1 MDIVYE
7 DNHLIIV
14 NKSAGELSQSDYTRD
29 LSLVDKVKNYIKT
42 KYKKP
47 GNVFLGLV
55 NRLDRPTSGLVIFS
69 KTSKSLARMNKLLKE
84 RKIKKIYLAVTEKS
98 PNPKKGTLI
107 NFLKKNQ
114 IKNKSFIVNDN
125 GLKSKKAILHYTLIK
140 KLKNF
145 FLIEIMLE
153 TGRHHQIR
161 SQLANIGCVIKGD
174 VKYGAKRAN
183 KDKSI
188 CLHAKNI
195 EFIHNRNPVIV
206 NKNNVRQWF
215 SNSYEELLRSSDVIN
230 YELSK

>member
-14 NKSAGELSQSDYTRD
+14 NKSAGELSQSDYTKD

-47 GNVFLGLV
+47 GNVYLGLV

-84 RKIKKIYLAVTEKS
+84 RKIKKIYHAVTEKS

-114 IKNKSFIVNDN
+114 IKNKSFIVNEN
-125 GLKSKKAILHYTLIK
+125 ELKSKKAILHYTLIK

-195 EFIHNRNPVIV
+195 EFIHPITKAKISLNANPP
-206 NKNNVRQWF
+206 K
-215 SNSYEELLRSSDVIN
+215 SNIWSN
-230 YELSK
+230 

>member
-14 NKSAGELSQSDYTRD
+14 NKSAGELSQSDHTGD

-47 GNVFLGLV
+47 GNVYLGLV

-69 KTSKSLARMNKLLKE
+69 KTSKSLVRMNKLIKE
-84 RKIKKIYLAVTEKS
+84 RKIKKIYHAVTEKS
-98 PNPKKGTLI
+98 PEPKKGTLI

-114 IKNKSFIVNDN
+114 AKNKSFIVD
-125 GLKSKKAILHYTLIK
+125 
-140 KLKNF
+140 KNVNKY

-174 VKYGAKRAN
+174 VKYGAKRPN

-188 CLHAKNI
+188 CLHAKSI
-195 EFIHNRNPVIV
+195 EFIHPTTKVKISLDASPP
-206 NKNNVRQWF
+206 K
-215 SNSYEELLRSSDVIN
+215 SNIWSN
-230 YELSK
+230 

>member
-47 GNVFLGLV
+47 GNVYLGLV

-84 RKIKKIYLAVTEKS
+84 RKIKKIYHAVTEKS

-114 IKNKSFIVNDN
+114 IKNKSFIVNEN
-125 GLKSKKAILHYTLIK
+125 ELKSKKAILHYTLIK

-145 FLIEIMLE
+145 FLLEIMLE

-195 EFIHNRNPVIV
+195 EFIHPITKAKISLDANPP
-206 NKNNVRQWF
+206 K
-215 SNSYEELLRSSDVIN
+215 SNIWSN
-230 YELSK
+230 

>member
-7 DNHLIIV
+7 DNHLIVV
-14 NKSAGELSQSDYTRD
+14 NKSAGELSQSDHTRD

-47 GNVFLGLV
+47 GNVYLGLV

-69 KTSKSLARMNKLLKE
+69 KTSKSLVRMNKLLKE
-84 RKIKKIYLAVTEKS
+84 RKIKKIYHAVTEKS

-140 KLKNF
+140 KLKKF

-195 EFIHNRNPVIV
+195 EFIHPITKAIISLDANPP
-206 NKNNVRQWF
+206 K
-215 SNSYEELLRSSDVIN
+215 SNIWSN
-230 YELSK
+230 

>member
-14 NKSAGELSQSDYTRD
+14 NKSAGELSQSDYTKD

-47 GNVFLGLV
+47 GNVYLGLV

-84 RKIKKIYLAVTEKS
+84 RKIKKIYHAVTEKS

-114 IKNKSFIVNDN
+114 IKNKSFIVNEN
-125 GLKSKKAILHYTLIK
+125 ELKSKKAILHYTLIK

-195 EFIHNRNPVIV
+195 EFIHPITKAKISLDANPPE
-206 NKNNVRQWF
+206 
-215 SNSYEELLRSSDVIN
+215 SNIWSN
-230 YELSK
+230 

>member
-14 NKSAGELSQSDYTRD
+14 NKSAGELSQSDHTRD

-47 GNVFLGLV
+47 GNVYLGLV

-84 RKIKKIYLAVTEKS
+84 RKIKKIYHAVTEKS

-114 IKNKSFIVNDN
+114 IKNKSFIVNEN
-125 GLKSKKAILHYTLIK
+125 ELKSKKAILHYTLIK
-140 KLKNF
+140 KLKKF

-195 EFIHNRNPVIV
+195 EFIHPITKAKISLEANPP
-206 NKNNVRQWF
+206 K
-215 SNSYEELLRSSDVIN
+215 SNIWSN
-230 YELSK
+230 

>member
-7 DNHLIIV
+7 DNHLIII

-47 GNVFLGLV
+47 GNVYLGLV

-84 RKIKKIYLAVTEKS
+84 RKIKKIYHAVTEKS
-98 PNPKKGTLI
+98 PDPKKGTLI

-114 IKNKSFIVNDN
+114 IKNKSFIVNEN
-125 GLKSKKAILHYTLIK
+125 ELKSKKAILHYTLIK

-195 EFIHNRNPVIV
+195 EFIHPITKAKISLDANPP
-206 NKNNVRQWF
+206 K
-215 SNSYEELLRSSDVIN
+215 SNIWSN
-230 YELSK
+230 

>member
-42 KYKKP
+42 KYQKS
-47 GNVFLGLV
+47 GNVYLGLV

-69 KTSKSLARMNKLLKE
+69 KTSKSLSRMNKLIKE
-84 RKIKKIYLAVTEKS
+84 RKIKKIYHAVTEKS
-98 PNPKKGTLI
+98 PEPEKGTLI

-114 IKNKSFIVNDN
+114 TKNKSFIVNDN
-125 GLKSKKAILHYTLIK
+125 ELKSKKAILHYTIIK
-140 KLKNF
+140 KLKKF
-145 FLIEIMLE
+145 FLIEILLE

-195 EFIHNRNPVIV
+195 EFIHPITKVKISLDANPP
-206 NKNNVRQWF
+206 K
-215 SNSYEELLRSSDVIN
+215 SNIWSN
-230 YELSK
+230 

>member
-14 NKSAGELSQSDYTRD
+14 NKSAGELSQSDYTKD

-47 GNVFLGLV
+47 GNVYLGLV

-84 RKIKKIYLAVTEKS
+84 RKIKKIYHAVTEKS

-114 IKNKSFIVNDN
+114 IKNKSFIVNEN
-125 GLKSKKAILHYTLIK
+125 ELKSKKAILHYTLIK

-195 EFIHNRNPVIV
+195 EFIHPITKAKISLDVNPP
-206 NKNNVRQWF
+206 K
-215 SNSYEELLRSSDVIN
+215 SNIWSN
-230 YELSK
+230 

>member
-29 LSLVDKVKNYIKT
+29 LSLLDKVKNYIKT

-47 GNVFLGLV
+47 GNVYLGLV

-84 RKIKKIYLAVTEKS
+84 RKIKKIYHAVTEKS

-107 NFLKKNQ
+107 DFLKKNQ
-114 IKNKSFIVNDN
+114 IKNKSFIVNEN
-125 GLKSKKAILHYTLIK
+125 ELKSKKAILHYTLIK

-195 EFIHNRNPVIV
+195 EFIHPITKAKISLDANPP
-206 NKNNVRQWF
+206 K
-215 SNSYEELLRSSDVIN
+215 SNIWSN
-230 YELSK
+230 

>member
-14 NKSAGELSQSDYTRD
+14 NKSAGELSQSDHTGD
-29 LSLVDKVKNYIKT
+29 SSLVDKVKNYIKT

-114 IKNKSFIVNDN
+114 IKNKSFIVNEN
-125 GLKSKKAILHYTLIK
+125 ELKSKKAILHYTLIK
-140 KLKNF
+140 KLKKF

-195 EFIHNRNPVIV
+195 EFIHPITKAKISLDANPP
-206 NKNNVRQWF
+206 K
-215 SNSYEELLRSSDVIN
+215 SNIWSN
-230 YELSK
+230 

>member
-29 LSLVDKVKNYIKT
+29 LSLLDKVKNYIKT

-47 GNVFLGLV
+47 GNVYLGLV

-84 RKIKKIYLAVTEKS
+84 RKIKKIYNAITEKS

-114 IKNKSFIVNDN
+114 IKNKSFIVNEN
-125 GLKSKKAILHYTLIK
+125 ELKSKKAILHYTLIK
-140 KLKNF
+140 KLKKF

-195 EFIHNRNPVIV
+195 EFIHPITKAKISLEANPP
-206 NKNNVRQWF
+206 K
-215 SNSYEELLRSSDVIN
+215 SNIWSN
-230 YELSK
+230 

>member
-47 GNVFLGLV
+47 GNVYLGLV

-84 RKIKKIYLAVTEKS
+84 RKIKKIYHAITEKS

-114 IKNKSFIVNDN
+114 IKNKSFIVNEN
-125 GLKSKKAILHYTLIK
+125 ELKSKKAILHYTLIK
-140 KLKNF
+140 KLKKF

-195 EFIHNRNPVIV
+195 EFIHPITKAKISLDANPP
-206 NKNNVRQWF
+206 K
-215 SNSYEELLRSSDVIN
+215 SNIWSN
-230 YELSK
+230 

>member
-14 NKSAGELSQSDYTRD
+14 NKSAGELSQSDYTKD

-47 GNVFLGLV
+47 GNVYLGLV

-84 RKIKKIYLAVTEKS
+84 RKIKKIYHAVTEKS

-114 IKNKSFIVNDN
+114 IKNKSFIVNEN
-125 GLKSKKAILHYTLIK
+125 ELKSKKAILHYTLIK

-195 EFIHNRNPVIV
+195 EFIHPITKSKISLDANPPE
-206 NKNNVRQWF
+206 
-215 SNSYEELLRSSDVIN
+215 SNIWLN
-230 YELSK
+230 

>member
-14 NKSAGELSQSDYTRD
+14 NKSAGELSQSDYTKD

-47 GNVFLGLV
+47 GNVYLGLV

-84 RKIKKIYLAVTEKS
+84 RKIKKIYHAVTEKS

-114 IKNKSFIVNDN
+114 IKNKSFIVNEN
-125 GLKSKKAILHYTLIK
+125 ELKSKKAILHYTLIK

-195 EFIHNRNPVIV
+195 EFIHPIT
-206 NKNNVRQWF
+206 KAKISLDASPPK
-215 SNSYEELLRSSDVIN
+215 SNIWSN
-230 YELSK
+230 

>member
-7 DNHLIIV
+7 DNHLIII

-47 GNVFLGLV
+47 GNVYLGLV

-84 RKIKKIYLAVTEKS
+84 RKIKKIYHAVTEKS

-114 IKNKSFIVNDN
+114 IKNKSFIVNEN
-125 GLKSKKAILHYTLIK
+125 ELKSKKAILHYTLIK
-140 KLKNF
+140 KLKKF

-195 EFIHNRNPVIV
+195 EFIHPITKAKISLDANPP
-206 NKNNVRQWF
+206 K
-215 SNSYEELLRSSDVIN
+215 SNIWSN
-230 YELSK
+230 

>member
-47 GNVFLGLV
+47 GNVYLGLV
-55 NRLDRPTSGLVIFS
+55 NRLDRPTSGLIIFS

-84 RKIKKIYLAVTEKS
+84 RKIKKIYHAVTEKS

-114 IKNKSFIVNDN
+114 IKNKSFIVNEN
-125 GLKSKKAILHYTLIK
+125 EPKSKKAILHYTLIK
-140 KLKNF
+140 KLKKF
-145 FLIEIMLE
+145 FLIEIILE

-195 EFIHNRNPVIV
+195 EFIHPITKAKISLDANPPE
-206 NKNNVRQWF
+206 
-215 SNSYEELLRSSDVIN
+215 SNIWLN
-230 YELSK
+230 

>member
-47 GNVFLGLV
+47 GNVYLGLV

-84 RKIKKIYLAVTEKS
+84 RKIKKIYHAIAEKS

-114 IKNKSFIVNDN
+114 IKNKSFIVNEN
-125 GLKSKKAILHYTLIK
+125 ELKSKKAILHYTLIK

-188 CLHAKNI
+188 CLHAKSI
-195 EFIHNRNPVIV
+195 EFIHPTTKVKISLDASPP
-206 NKNNVRQWF
+206 K
-215 SNSYEELLRSSDVIN
+215 SNIWSN
-230 YELSK
+230 